1 MEPSILSFV
10 INYLSDLHIKSTL
23 TEDFHIGLSSLD
35 LGLRNN
41 ILKQKDT
48 RGQSPLT
55 HLDDN
60 CIYHIKDYYGCFYSF
75 FLFPG
80 ERKLFFAGPYL
91 TEETSEDTVTALMD
105 ELAIPPEQFPQ
116 LRDYFNSL
124 PLLSEPHFLHLLL
137 RRLYQGLSGDETP
150 VFQTFDLKNSETRQE
165 FLDSHEFVIPKDP
178 LLSMRLLEERYR
190 LENTF
195 LDAVAEG
202 SSPKALSAA
211 EHFSAF
217 RISPRSE
224 DSLRNSKNMFVV
236 LNTLM
241 RRTAYEA
248 GVHPLYIDEISGNYA
263 RMIEQCHTEKEIADI
278 PPYMIRSYCNLVE
291 KRSLSAYSE
300 PIRQILV
307 TIDASLTAD
316 LSLKRFAEELF
327 LNTSYLS
334 SLFKKEVGM
343 TLTDYVN
350 HCRLS
355 YAKKLLKSTTLSI
368 QNIALQSGFSDIHYF
383 TRLFR
388 RENGVTPR
396 EWRQA
401 H

>member
-1 MEPSILSFV
+1 MGTSILSFV
-10 INYLSDLHIKSTL
+10 TNYLSELHIQATL

-35 LGLRNN
+35 LGLRDN
-41 ILKQKDT
+41 ILKLKDT
-48 RGQSPLT
+48 HGQSPLS
-55 HLDDN
+55 HLDEG
-60 CIYHIKDYYGCFYSF
+60 CIYHVKDYYGCFYSF

-91 TEETSEDTVTALMD
+91 TEEASEDTINALME
-105 ELAIPPEQFPQ
+105 ELKIPAEQFPQ

-124 PLLSEPHFLHLLL
+124 PLLPAPHFLHLLL
-137 RRLYQGLSGDETP
+137 RQLYQELSGGEVP
-150 VFQTFDLKNSETRQE
+150 IFQTFDLKKSETKQDFLANHE
-165 FLDSHEFVIPKDP
+165 FLVPKDP
-178 LLSMRLLEERYR
+178 LLSMHLLEERYQ
-190 LENTF
+190 LENAF

-202 SSPKALSAA
+202 SSQKALSAA

-224 DSLRNSKNMFVV
+224 DSLRNAKNMFLV

-263 RMIEQCHTEKEIADI
+263 RMIEQCRSEKEITDI

-291 KRSLSAYSE
+291 KRSLSDYSE

-334 SLFKKEVGM
+334 SLFKKEMGM

-350 HCRLS
+350 HCRLT

-396 EWRQA
+396 EWRQT

>member
-10 INYLSDLHIKSTL
+10 TNYLSDLHIQTTL

-35 LGLRNN
+35 LGLRDN
-41 ILKQKDT
+41 ILKRKDT
-48 RGQSPLT
+48 HGQSPLT
-55 HLDDN
+55 HLDAD
-60 CIYHIKDYYGCFYSF
+60 CLYRVKDYYGCFYTF

-91 TEETSEDTVTALMD
+91 TEAPSEDGVTAMME

-124 PLLSEPHFLHLLL
+124 PLLPEPHFLHLLL
-137 RRLYQGLSGDETP
+137 RRLYQGLSGGKEP
-150 VFQTFDLKNSETRQE
+150 AFLTFDLKESESRQE
-165 FLDSHEFVIPKDP
+165 FLASHEFVVPKDP
-178 LLSMRLLEERYR
+178 LLSMHLLEERYQT
-190 LENTF
+190 ENTF
-195 LDAVAEG
+195 LEAVAEG
-202 SSPKALSAA
+202 NAQKALSAA
-211 EHFSAF
+211 EHFSAY

-224 DSLRNSKNMFVV
+224 DSLRNSKNLFLV

-241 RRTAYEA
+241 RRTAYES
-248 GVHPLYIDEISGNYA
+248 GVHPLYIDQISGNYA
-263 RMIEQCHTEKEIADI
+263 RMIEQCRTEKEISEI

-300 PIRQILV
+300 PIRRILV
-307 TIDASLTAD
+307 TIDASLAAD

-343 TLTDYVN
+343 NLTDYVN
-350 HCRLS
+350 HCRLG

-368 QNIALQSGFSDIHYF
+368 QSIALQCGFSDIHYF

-396 EWRQA
+396 EWRQSR
-401 H
+401 

>member
-1 MEPSILSFV
+1 MEHPVLTFV
-10 INYLSDLHIKSTL
+10 LNYFSDLHIQTVL

-41 ILKQKDT
+41 ILKLNDT
-48 RGQSPLT
+48 QSQSPLSR
-55 HLDDN
+55 LEAD
-60 CIYHIKDYYGCFYSF
+60 CIYHVKDYYNCFYSF
-75 FLFPG
+75 FLFPK
-80 ERKLFFAGPYL
+80 EQKLFFAGPYL
-91 TEETSEDTVTALMD
+91 TEEISESAVKALME
-105 ELAIPPEQFPQ
+105 ELQIPAEQFPQ

-124 PLLSEPHFLHLLL
+124 PLLPAKHSFDLLL
-137 RRLYQGLSGDETP
+137 RRLYQALSEGPSPISLD
-150 VFQTFDLKNSETRQE
+150 FDLKESENRQE
-165 FLDSHEFVIPKDP
+165 FLAHHEFVVPKDP
-178 LLSMRLLEERYR
+178 LLSMHLLEERYQW
-190 LENTF
+190 EDSF
-195 LDAVAEG
+195 LDAVSEG
-202 SSPKALSAA
+202 SSQKALTAA
-211 EHFSAF
+211 ERFASF

-224 DSLRNSKNMFVV
+224 DSLRNSKNLLIV

-248 GVHPLYIDEISGNYA
+248 GVHPLYIDEISGNFA
-263 RMIEQCHTEKEIADI
+263 RMIEQCRASKDITDI
-278 PPYMIRSYCNLVE
+278 PPYMVRSYCNLVE
-291 KRSLSAYSE
+291 KRSLSDYSE

-350 HCRLS
+350 HCRLT

-368 QNIALQSGFSDIHYF
+368 QDIALQSGFSDIHYF

-388 RENGVTPR
+388 RENHVTPR
-396 EWRQA
+396 EWRQT

>member
-10 INYLSDLHIKSTL
+10 ITYLSDLHIQTTV

-35 LGLRNN
+35 LGLRDS
-41 ILKQKDT
+41 ILKGKDT
-48 RGQSPLT
+48 HGQSPLS
-55 HLDDN
+55 HLEAH
-60 CIYHIKDYYGCFYSF
+60 CIYHIRDYYRCLYSF

-91 TEETSEDTVTALMD
+91 TEEASTDTINDMMA
-105 ELAIPPEQFPQ
+105 ELKIPPEQFPQ

-137 RRLYQGLSGDETP
+137 RQLYQTLSGGEPP
-150 VFQTFDLKNSETRQE
+150 VFQTLDLKKSETKQE
-165 FLDSHEFVIPKDP
+165 FLASHEFVIPKDP
-178 LLSMRLLEERYR
+178 LLSMHLLEERYQ
-190 LENTF
+190 LENAF

-202 SSPKALSAA
+202 SSQKALTAA
-211 EHFSAF
+211 EHFSSF

-224 DSLRNSKNMFVV
+224 DSLRNSKNMSLV

-263 RMIEQCHTEKEIADI
+263 RMIEQCRTEKEITDI

-300 PIRQILV
+300 PVRQILV

-350 HCRLS
+350 LCRLG

-368 QNIALQSGFSDIHYF
+368 QDIALQCGFSDIHYF

-396 EWRQA
+396 EWRKT